1 MKSENEKVKDFVD
14 ADTLRRRLENPTIR
28 RAFLTLIA
36 KKIGVNVEDL
46 MNAEI
51 RISEDPER
59 RKEFECNGE
68 EAWLKITASNEVHY
82 YM

>member
-1 MKSENEKVKDFVD
+1 MKSDNEKDFID

-28 RAFLTLIA
+28 KAFLTLIA
-36 KKIGVNVEDL
+36 KKIGANVEDL
-46 MNAEI
+46 MGAEI
-51 RISEDPER
+51 RISEAPER

-68 EAWLKITASNEVHY
+68 EAQLKITTSNEVHY

>member
-1 MKSENEKVKDFVD
+1 MKNENEKDFID

-36 KKIGVNVEDL
+36 KKIGTNVEDL

-68 EAWLKITASNEVHY
+68 EAWLKITTSNEVHY